1 MWLEVFKTGTHTSG
15 NGTEKSYTESDIDK
29 IVEKYND
36 QKDHE
41 APLVLGHPEVDDPAY
56 GWVKSLRRVGDKMQ
70 AFVEQV
76 NDGLKESVR
85 AGAYKK
91 VSIALY
97 ADGLLRHIG
106 LLGATPPAVKG
117 LAPFTFKDG
126 DMVFDEYIWATD
138 EYRVPIVGRL
148 LRGMRDFFIE
158 KFSLAEADKILPSED
173 IDRLSESVQSNLIT
187 VPTVPENMKS
197 MYVEDKTKQEENIM
211 PWQKKFEDL
220 EKQFTE
226 LNAKSATLITELA
239 AANQQ
244 IATFAEKE
252 KENQERAHVVV
263 LETERVQFADLC
275 ESMVKEGK
283 VLAGE
288 KDGMIAEFADMQRI
302 AEHLTFAEDEKTL
315 LGRYKKRLEARPV
328 LIKAGTQFA
337 NGKDATRKDLVDLP
351 VEFASMAG
359 EVIEESLDQH
369 KKIQEYADTHKVSYE
384 DAAAKVMGM

>member
-1 MWLEVFKTGTHTSG
+1 
-15 NGTEKSYTESDIDK
+15 
-29 IVEKYND
+29 
-36 QKDHE
+36 
-41 APLVLGHPEVDDPAY
+41 
-56 GWVKSLRRVGDKMQ
+56 
-70 AFVEQV
+70 
-76 NDGLKESVR
+76 
-85 AGAYKK
+85 
-91 VSIALY
+91 
-97 ADGLLRHIG
+97 
-106 LLGATPPAVKG
+106 
-117 LAPFTFKDG
+117 
-126 DMVFDEYIWATD
+126 
-138 EYRVPIVGRL
+138 
-148 LRGMRDFFIE
+148 
-158 KFSLAEADKILPSED
+158 
-173 IDRLSESVQSNLIT
+173 
-187 VPTVPENMKS
+187 
-197 MYVEDKTKQEENIM
+197 M